1 MADAKALA
9 RATRRSARRC
19 CRCSTR
25 RPTSS
30 RCEWIAEYIN
40 VPLDQMTGVLRR
52 HLRRR
57 RRWARP
63 KGKTQE
69 IYALLD
75 AVVQA
80 VLTDQNADI
89 DALLTQA
96 DKDAQALLDS

>member
-1 MADAKALA
+1 MD
-9 RATRRSARRC
+9 R
-19 CRCSTR
+19 
-25 RPTSS
+25 
-30 RCEWIAEYIN
+30 AEYVN
-40 VPLDQMTGVLRR
+40 VPRDQMKPVLRR
-52 HLRRR
+52 HLHADAGRP
-57 RRWARP
+57 RP

-80 VLTDQNADI
+80 VLTDENADI